1 MATQITS
8 LATTARSYLELTY
21 TQSKNTLLMTSG
33 RILSLTGDTKEFA
46 LGAFTVARRQ
56 AYATIG
62 AGDVIFATV
71 TKRRQELPSEAKQ
84 SARKVIET
92 TKDRVNRANAI
103 AAKTQDKVVSA
114 AGELK
119 DRGNDA
125 VEAARKISVSSA
137 KGELEGGVG
146 QVKDGFNKLVDRGDQ
161 VVTDLRHDPVLVRF
175 IGDVDKRVEKAA
187 DEVTSAAQ
195 KLRGRAA
202 AQARRE
208 RSATTTT
215 PVRATPASKVPSH
228 RTTVR
233 NTPAGEAPIS
243 TTPAYRAA
251 AQETAVREAAGRK
264 AAETRKQA
272 AEERSAVARRAA
284 ATRKRNAAQR
294 AASPAPAK
302 KATAKKATPAA
313 SKRTPAKK
321 VTSSN

>member
-1 MATQITS
+1 MASQMTS
-8 LATTARSYLELTY
+8 LATNARSYLELTY
-21 TQSKNTLLMTSG
+21 TTSKKTLLMTSG
-33 RILSLTGDTKEFA
+33 RLLSLTGETKEFA

-62 AGDVIFATV
+62 AGDVIVATI
-71 TKRRQELPSEAKQ
+71 TKRRQELPSDAKQ
-84 SARKVIET
+84 SALKLIET
-92 TKDRVNRANAI
+92 TKDSVNRANAI

-119 DRGNDA
+119 DRGTDA
-125 VEAARKISVSSA
+125 VGAARKINVSSA
-137 KGELEGGVG
+137 KGEVGGSVG

-161 VVTDLRHDPVLVRF
+161 VVTDLRHDPVLVRL

-187 DEVTSAAQ
+187 DEVTSVAQ
-195 KLRGRAA
+195 KIRSRAA

-208 RSATTTT
+208 RRATTKT
-215 PVRATPASKVPSH
+215 PVRPTPANKVPSH
-228 RTTVR
+228 TTTVR

-284 ATRKRNAAQR
+284 ATRKRNAEQR
-294 AASPAPAK
+294 ASSPAPAK
-302 KATAKKATPAA
+302 KATATATKP
-313 SKRTPAKK
+313 TPAKK
-321 VTSSN
+321 ATSASSS